1 MKKTEMLITIVV
13 IVFGL
18 FTLSAPFFK
27 LRRYEKKIER
37 LEANEKVLLSSCETY
52 KVSDSLSAAKV
63 NELQLSLKQA
73 QAYNAEY
80 LNTINKLKLDKKGL
94 QTIIASSAETNR
106 KLTAKLA
113 DSIRIDTVIRDTT
126 HIKHFAFRDTWTT
139 ASGIIWPDSIH
150 LNMQS
155 RDSLLATIFV
165 ERKKFLFIK
174 LPIKLFGFK
183 QKGLTIVSKNPH
195 TSINHVDFI
204 TVVN

>member
-1 MKKTEMLITIVV
+1 MKKTEILITIVV

-18 FTLSAPFFK
+18 STLLAPFFK

-37 LEANEKVLLSSCETY
+37 LEANERALLSSCEIY

-73 QAYNAEY
+73 QTYNAEY
-80 LNTINKLKLDKKGL
+80 INTINKLKLDKKGL
-94 QTIIASSAETNR
+94 QSIIASSTETSR
-106 KLTAKLA
+106 DLVARLK
-113 DSIRIDTVIRDTT
+113 DSVRIDTIIKDTAY
-126 HIKHFAFRDTWTT
+126 IKHFTFSDAWTT
-139 ASGIIWPDSIH
+139 AKGVVWPDSIH
-150 LNMQS
+150 LNIQS
-155 RDSLLATIFV
+155 RDSLLATISV

-183 QKGLTIVSKNPH
+183 QKGLTIISKNPH
-195 TSINHVDFI
+195 TSINHIDFI